1 MKVGVGLRLCEWAGL
16 GLLCGVM
23 GAWLRGG
30 EPPPWEGRGL
40 EMIDL
45 EGAGLWRAEAAFSGA
60 QSLAIYA
67 GWAMVPS
74 ADPDAA
80 DCEAGAGAGGGGAAR
95 REGARLEHA
104 MPAFGAGWAGLRGAA
119 GTGCNQGLLPSPGS
133 EVPTVRTCIL
143 RTHGYRRYPLL
154 LRTFP
159 SSPPILTIR
168 NSEIWPA
175 AAHSLKTQ
183 RSVPPT

>member
-1 MKVGVGLRLCEWAGL
+1 MGWGFGCASGRGFPCCAALWGL
-16 GLLCGVM
+16 GF
-23 GAWLRGG
+23 AA
-30 EPPPWEGRGL
+30 ESPPPWEGRGL

-45 EGAGLWRAEAAFSGA
+45 EGAGLWRAEAAFPGA

-95 REGARLEHA
+95 REGARFEHA

-159 SSPPILTIR
+159 SNPPILTIR